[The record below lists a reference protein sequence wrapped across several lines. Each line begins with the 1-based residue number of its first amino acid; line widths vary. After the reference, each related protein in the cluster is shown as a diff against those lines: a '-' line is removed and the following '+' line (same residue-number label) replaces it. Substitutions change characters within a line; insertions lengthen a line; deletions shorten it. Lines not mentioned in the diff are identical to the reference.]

1 MVAAAHAPAAAAQ
14 AAVDVEAH
22 RRSSTEV
29 CRARCQGVW
38 GAAGSRN
45 LQPAARQFQVAVAA
59 VAAHSHVG
67 RLAGRM
73 VVAVE
78 AGGLAEVAL
87 GWPPFVTRTHTRT
100 RQQPE
105 GAIPTSPSLGQ
116 RKGSHWLLTALQQP
130 QLGSIKSV
138 VDEQ

>member
-1 MVAAAHAPAAAAQ
+1 MVAA
-14 AAVDVEAH
+14 EAH
-22 RRSSTEV
+22 LRSSTEV

-130 QLGSIKSV
+130 QLGSIKSA